1 MAAAPPDDLDDDGYD
16 ELSMLR
22 DNAEEVGLAMERP
35 PVVGRA
41 AVGLGDGRAL
51 SALVWGSTPPD
62 VVLLHGGA
70 QNAHTWDTVILALGR
85 PAVALDLPG
94 HGHSADRRGGPDP
107 LAEAA
112 ADVEVAVRVLA
123 PSAAVV
129 VGMSL
134 GGLTAIALAA
144 RAPDLVRRLVLVDIT
159 PGVTPAKASA
169 IIDFVQGPESFES
182 FEAMVERTVAHN
194 PGRSLASLRRG
205 VRHNAVR
212 RPDGRWVWRHARG
225 APTMGAADQLQAAG
239 GVLAPGGVRMLWDR
253 LSELDVPVML
263 VRGTRPQSV
272 VDDADEAELR
282 RRVPGARVEHVDA
295 GHSVQGDDPVRLA
308 RLVEGFAFGAGVGG

>member
-1 MAAAPPDDLDDDGYD
+1 MPAAPPDDLDDGYD

-35 PVVGRA
+35 PVVGRS

-51 SALVWGSTPPD
+51 SALVWGGTPPD

-70 QNAHTWDTVILALGR
+70 QNAHTWDTVVLALGR

-107 LAEAA
+107 LAEVA

-212 RPDGRWVWRHARG
+212 RPDGRWVWRHAR
-225 APTMGAADQLQAAG
+225 APAMGAAGEVQAAG
-239 GVLAPGGVRMLWDR
+239 GVLAAGGVAMLWDR

-308 RLVEGFAFGAGVGG
+308 RLVEEFAFGAGVGG